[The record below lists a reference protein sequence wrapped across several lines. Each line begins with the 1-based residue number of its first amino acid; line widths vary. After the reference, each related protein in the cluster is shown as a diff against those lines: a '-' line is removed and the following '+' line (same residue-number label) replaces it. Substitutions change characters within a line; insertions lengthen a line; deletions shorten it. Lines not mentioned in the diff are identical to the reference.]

1 MKRFIVLI
9 SALFCL
15 SFAQDIAGSWTL
27 TGVDVNYYNF
37 ARPNV
42 ATAGEAYA
50 DMGYQ
55 YYTPLTV
62 SDTYGLG
69 ASLPLAWLPPGAMF
83 LSVPNGPF
91 GEGGLAANGVNL
103 NVTLYSDGT
112 GMIPEG
118 STYPDI
124 ALDPEACITTGGV
137 LPVTDDIIYSS
148 NKDSGATLPLT
159 DITGKPSKNPYAG
172 TTMGSMSLSQSVVFS
187 FFPLDAQHDVS
198 PWPLFFD
205 ATTPATSFTPDEN
218 GLFST
223 IGVTGG
229 WIKTDGFDGSIG
241 DVDPLSTDQPEPDLA
256 LYWHSID
263 GYSSDTGFGDDGVG
277 SDEDGDGT
285 DYDRIFGLPA
295 ISATYVDPNLAASF
309 GFGTD
314 FDRLIAGDI
323 TAELTGLVYDG
334 CIALVAPSVTDQCNQ
349 VFAGAIAQCMYTF
362 DAEGNVTGETGY
374 TEEQC
379 AGGVNAAPGGAG
391 GAFVGYFAALQ
402 LGALAAEAG
411 ADVPSYVY
419 GGCLQG
425 AASEACGGS
434 EVCGAGGFAQ
444 QLCLGFGFSDSAC
457 GFDADDPDTDENEQ
471 GLANM
476 VMNSGVTSCADLSA
490 DWESLTGAAA
500 GLVDT
505 ADESDPADN
514 NCDEWALEVADGFA
528 ALSAD
533 TGYLTC
539 TDLAAATVAS
549 GVSVTTTDDY
559 DDATMANEVYVMNP
573 DPNFALWNQFVTF
586 NAYMYGES
594 GNADF
599 LVADYDH
606 NVDWDAVFFIS
617 AATGAPCDP
626 TSGDP
631 YCAIPV
637 APGTDGVLGTA
648 DDGGRLV
655 FKYNPTCVPVVE
667 AMEVQTEFVGFA
679 EGECTHDGDVTGNSS
694 VDVLDVVQVVAYV
707 VGNTTLDDAE
717 LCRADINSDSA
728 VDVLDIVAIVQTI
741 VNSRG
746 EAATSAEFS
755 RTSEVL
761 EMNANGVVDAVQM
774 TLSHGNDFS
783 IELTDN
789 ALVAEY
795 NTVDNQTTL
804 IVVLPQEGALFSS
817 TGEYT
822 IDEVIA
828 ANANGYIETS
838 MPVSFNLSDAYPNP
852 FNPSTSLDIELSY
865 ESNVSVMVYNVMGQM
880 VGVLHDGNMAAGMH
894 SITWDAANLASGMYI
909 IKAEVADEVLNQK
922 VMLLK

>member
-37 ARPNV
+37 ARPNA
-42 ATAGEAYA
+42 ATAGQAYA
-50 DMGYQ
+50 DQGYQ
-55 YYTPLTV
+55 FYTPLTV

-69 ASLPLAWLPPGAMF
+69 ATLPLAWLPPGYMF
-83 LSVPNGPF
+83 LSVRNGPF

-112 GMIPEG
+112 GIIPEG

-124 ALDPEACITTGGV
+124 ALNPDLCITTGGV
-137 LPVTDDIIYSS
+137 LPVTDNVVYSS
-148 NKDSGATLPLT
+148 NKDSGVTLPLT
-159 DITGKPSKNPYAG
+159 DITGTPSTNPYAG

-187 FFPLDAQHDVS
+187 FFPIDAVPDVS
-198 PWPLFFD
+198 PWLLFFD
-205 ATTPATSFTPDEN
+205 AETPAVYPVADEN
-218 GLFST
+218 GLYPT
-223 IGVTGG
+223 LGVTGG
-229 WIKTDGFDGSIG
+229 FIKTEGFSGSIG
-241 DVDPLSTDQPEPDLA
+241 DADALTTDQPEPDLA
-256 LYWHSID
+256 LYWHTID
-263 GYSSDTGFGDDGVG
+263 GYSADTGFGDLGLDGG
-277 SDEDGDGT
+277 DEDGDAAIFGE
-285 DYDRIFGLPA
+285 YAGEFDRIFGLPA
-295 ISATYVDPNLAASF
+295 ISATYVDPGLAASF

-314 FDRLIAGDI
+314 FNRLIAGDI

-334 CIALVAPSVTDQCNQ
+334 CIASVAYEVNGQCEA
-349 VFAGAIAQCMYTF
+349 VFAGGVQLCCVEATGSADCLGSPEAIAGCEAY
-362 DAEGNVTGETGY
+362 
-374 TEEQC
+374 
-379 AGGVNAAPGGAG
+379 VNSLPGGAAG
-391 GAFVGYFAALQ
+391 STVTYLASTIIATLDPPLLDQCDGLTAYFESLSMDNDQAQLYAVAALV
-402 LGALAAEAG
+402 EN
-411 ADVPSYVY
+411 
-419 GGCLQG
+419 
-425 AASEACGGS
+425 
-434 EVCGAGGFAQ
+434 
-444 QLCLGFGFSDSAC
+444 LCLGA
-457 GFDADDPDTDENEQ
+457 GFDSDACSGEEGSG
-471 GLANM
+471 GL
-476 VMNSGVTSCADLSA
+476 VGLVTVDYGVTTCAALDANSA
-490 DWESLTGAAA
+490 TLAAAA
-500 GLVDT
+500 GGLV
-505 ADESDPADN
+505 ESTDDN
-514 NCDEWALEVADGFA
+514 ASGLNCDEWAFSVADGFA
-528 ALSAD
+528 AQSAD
-533 TGYLTC
+533 TGYMTC
-539 TDLAAATVAS
+539 TDVAAYTVA
-549 GVSVTTTDDY
+549 GGTSVTTTDDY
-559 DDATMANEVYVMNP
+559 DDATIANEVYVMNP

-586 NAYMYGES
+586 NGYMYGES
-594 GNADF
+594 GSSAF

-606 NVDWDAVFFIS
+606 NLDWSTVFFVS

-631 YCAIPV
+631 YCLIPV
-637 APGTDGVLGTA
+637 APGSDGQVGTA

-655 FKYNPTCVPVVE
+655 FKYNPTCVPVIE

-694 VDVLDVVQVVAYV
+694 VDVLDVVALVQYV
-707 VGNTTLDDAE
+707 IGNADLTDE
-717 LCRADINSDSA
+717 EQCRADINSDSA
-728 VDVLDIVAIVQTI
+728 VNVLDVVAIVQSI
-741 VNSRG
+741 VNPRG

-755 RTSEVL
+755 RTSEAL

-804 IVVLPQEGALFSS
+804 MVVLPEEGKLFSS
-817 TGEYT
+817 IGEYT

-828 ANANGYIETS
+828 ANASGYIETS

-865 ESNVSVMVYNVMGQM
+865 ESNVSVMAYNVMGQM
-880 VGVLHDGNMAAGMH
+880 VSVLHDGNMAAGLH

-909 IKAEVADEVLNQK
+909 IKAEVADNVSSQK